1 MRIDKIAAMGPHG
14 GQPPGSRATWWLAPS
29 SRHGAHPGDIRGYLG
44 ICRLKRIH
52 GIHKDIRGYAEIRGY
67 TGIYGIASLAA
78 MRLTLAIYR
87 DVRS

>member
-1 MRIDKIAAMGPHG
+1 MGHTLG
-14 GQPPGSRATWWLAPS
+14 IY
-29 SRHGAHPGDIRGYLG
+29 GDIWGYAG
-44 ICRLKRIH
+44 SS

>member
-1 MRIDKIAAMGPHG
+1 MVAT
-14 GQPPGSRATWWLAPS
+14 PPGSRATWWLAPS